1 MAKARFDKATDFQI
15 MSERCVNCLYCQ
27 LACSFVKVHRYEPAS
42 AFVRVER
49 DLTTPFPE
57 RYRIRFTEEC
67 DGCGVCLDYCYFNAI
82 RNLKKPEKDLGLPE
96 PKVSHTF
103 Q

>member
-1 MAKARFDKATDFQI
+1 MAKYDKAVDFQVQA
-15 MSERCVNCLYCQ
+15 ERCVNCLYCQ
-27 LACSFVKVHRYEPAS
+27 LACSFVKLRRYEPAS
-42 AFVRVER
+42 AHLKVER
-49 DLTTPFPE
+49 DLGSPFPE
-57 RYRIRFTEEC
+57 RYVVRFTAEC

-82 RNLKKPEKDLGLPE
+82 RNLRKPERDLSLPE